1 MHCYG
6 EMARLFEIAL
16 IIIELSA
23 ASSVPARSR
32 DRVPAMDDAD
42 PLADLD
48 AAIAGVQRIV
58 ARIRAGQWE
67 LPTPCDGVDVRALV
81 NHLVTGNLAFV
92 TLITGTEPPVRDA
105 DHLGDDPF
113 FAFRASADL
122 LVAAL
127 RTPGVAARTYV
138 LPFGEVPG
146 LALTGIRITEFLGH
160 GWDLARAT
168 GQPADFPAGVAARG
182 LAQARNQLRSRSP
195 GPFAPEQPVPHGT
208 AVIDQLAAFLG
219 RAV

>member
-1 MHCYG
+1 MNEAH
-6 EMARLFEIAL
+6 
-16 IIIELSA
+16 
-23 ASSVPARSR
+23 
-32 DRVPAMDDAD
+32 

-48 AAIAGVQRIV
+48 AAIAGVERIV
-58 ARIRAGQWE
+58 ARVRADQWE

-81 NHLVTGNLAFV
+81 NHLVAGNLAFV

-113 FAFRASADL
+113 FALRASADL

-127 RTPGVAARTYV
+127 RTPGVAARTYA

-146 LALTGIRITEFLGH
+146 SALVGIRVTEFLGH

-168 GQPADFPAGVAARG
+168 SQPPTSPMASPTAASPRRGTSFAPAPPGRSRPSSRYPAARRPSTNWP
-182 LAQARNQLRSRSP
+182 ASSAAPSNASAR
-195 GPFAPEQPVPHGT
+195 
-208 AVIDQLAAFLG
+208 
-219 RAV
+219 

>member
-1 MHCYG
+1 
-6 EMARLFEIAL
+6 
-16 IIIELSA
+16 
-23 ASSVPARSR
+23 
-32 DRVPAMDDAD
+32 MDEVD

-48 AAIAGVQRIV
+48 AAIAGVERIV
-58 ARIRAGQWE
+58 ARIRADQWE
-67 LPTPCDGVDVRALV
+67 LPTPCDGVDVRSMV
-81 NHLVTGNLAFV
+81 NHLVAGNLAFV

-122 LVAAL
+122 LVSAL
-127 RTPGVAARTYV
+127 RTPGIAVRTYP

-146 LALTGIRITEFLGH
+146 EALAGIRITEFLGH

-168 GQPADFPAGVAARG
+168 GQAPDFPDGLAARG
-182 LAQARNQLRSRSP
+182 LAQARSQLRSRSP
-195 GPFAPEQPVPHGT
+195 GPSFAPEQPAPDG
-208 AVIDQLAAFLG
+208 AAAIDRLAAFLG

>member
-1 MHCYG
+1 
-6 EMARLFEIAL
+6 
-16 IIIELSA
+16 
-23 ASSVPARSR
+23 
-32 DRVPAMDDAD
+32 MDEVD

-48 AAIAGVQRIV
+48 AAIAGAERIV
-58 ARIRAGQWE
+58 ARIRADQWE

-81 NHLVTGNLAFV
+81 NHLVAGNLAFV

-113 FAFRASADL
+113 FALRASADL

-127 RTPGVAARTYV
+127 RAPGITARTYQ

-146 LALTGIRITEFLGH
+146 AALAGIRITEFLGH

-168 GQPADFPAGVAARG
+168 GQAPDFPDSVAARG
-182 LAQARNQLRSRSP
+182 LAEARNQLRSRSP
-195 GPFAPEQPVPHGT
+195 GPSFAPEQPVPDG
-208 AVIDQLAAFLG
+208 AAAIDRLAAFLG